1 MSYVTLNKVEIAVLK
16 NTVRRGDPD
25 LGFQELLVTLDRQ
38 LDENT
43 GQLYVSEQTRELIVR
58 YGGGKL
64 SWHGVL
70 FAILGRTM
78 GDALNRKRG

>member
-16 NTVRRGDPD
+16 NSARRGDPD
-25 LGFQELLVTLDRQ
+25 PGFQDLLMALDAQ

-43 GQLYVSEQTRELIVR
+43 GRLFVSEQTRELIQR

-64 SWHGVL
+64 SWHGTL
-70 FAILGRTM
+70 HAILGRTM
-78 GDALNRKRG
+78 GDLLIRNRG